1 MKRCCAEAISFF
13 FLFKKTSCALTS
25 SSIEGLRLIS
35 RLEVPAATEFVA
47 KGPPLITRKISQI
60 AFLCAVSLHTAFL
73 AEQKKVSYISHCC
86 FLGSPLWVR
95 HFLHDPTSLLL
106 LLVHIATFQ
115 RRRRFCRIGEGGE
128 GKIVNCPSARQ
139 PSQLEAKKH
148 NNLDTFFP
156 PPPFPRPKS
165 KPKSKWGGYRL
176 RRYIRARRPRFL
188 PFTRGEA

>member
-13 FLFKKTSCALTS
+13 FLFKKTSCALAS

-47 KGPPLITRKISQI
+47 KGPPLIAIKISQI

-73 AEQKKVSYISHCC
+73 EEKKRVSYISHCC
-86 FLGSPLWVR
+86 FLRSPLWVR
-95 HFLHDPTSLLL
+95 HFFLFHDPTSLLL
-106 LLVHIATFQ
+106 LLLHIATFQ
-115 RRRRFCRIGEGGE
+115 RRRRFCLIGEEGR

-156 PPPFPRPKS
+156 PLPP
-165 KPKSKWGGYRL
+165 
-176 RRYIRARRPRFL
+176 
-188 PFTRGEA
+188 T